1 MGQPFV
7 KADLPL
13 ITQFLAEVD
22 SFYALYVYHDSFY
35 VHDQNN

>member
-1 MGQPFV
+1 
-7 KADLPL
+7 L

-22 SFYALYVYHDSFY
+22 SFYVLFLNDDSFY